1 VIVRAL
7 DHTALFFGGEG
18 DKMGSHNLL
27 SSRGDR
33 GAALITVVMVSF
45 LVMAL
50 FMMALTHS
58 MIGSSVTQV
67 HLQRKN
73 AAECARG
80 YLDIA
85 SKMITLANM
94 GESIANINSGQAGG
108 SVGGP
113 LATSTQIATTT
124 DDTLIANG
132 TADDIGNNQDDETVE
147 DFIEEIRGHKGLA
160 ADDITSVSGQV
171 GVSNAADMTINQ
183 NTIPGCGAAN
193 VDVDALDYDD
203 RSAGGN
209 APGGSIGYHDRGGE
223 SLGCDQAD
231 YYAVTIVMVAPA
243 ATANI
248 QPSVARSVYRK
259 C

>member
-1 VIVRAL
+1 LAVKEI
-7 DHTALFFGGEG
+7 
-18 DKMGSHNLL
+18 KMGSHILL

-73 AAECARG
+73 AAQCARG

-85 SKMITLANM
+85 SKMITLAS
-94 GESIANINSGQAGG
+94 GTKTIAEVNADQVISGNLGG
-108 SVGGP
+108 NGATTP
-113 LATSTQIATTT
+113 QMDTST
-124 DDTLIANG
+124 DDQLMANG
-132 TADDIGNNQDDETVE
+132 TPDDIGNNQEDETVE

-171 GVSNAADMTINQ
+171 GVSNAADMTIPQ
-183 NTIPGCGAAN
+183 GAIPGCGAAN

-209 APGGSIGYHDRGGE
+209 APGGSLGYHDRGGE

-231 YYAVTIVMVAPA
+231 YYAVTIVMVVPA
-243 ATANI
+243 ATSNI